1 MHVYT
6 YRAGLA
12 GRCLSWVFLLRSPSL
27 ASLPLPATTCVPSSS
42 ATPGPGGVATIL
54 ALQGNCSSQQ
64 LKRDTH
70 EQCVPWDKWLIRENA
85 PVGVF
90 VLPVPS
96 SGH

>member
-1 MHVYT
+1 M
-6 YRAGLA
+6 
-12 GRCLSWVFLLRSPSL
+12 
-27 ASLPLPATTCVPSSS
+27 
-42 ATPGPGGVATIL
+42 L

-70 EQCVPWDKWLIRENA
+70 EQCVPWDNWLIRENA